1 MLQVKQ
7 PHTAVS
13 LLGFLIAYLSIAL
26 FPRSAVAQ
34 GYDDAFEMKNKLKV
48 ELQYADY
55 GEYEYPEPIL
65 FQYGKADYQQIQPYI
80 VNFPEKR
87 GLIKFVR
94 LVGDATAVGV
104 KYQYSDLKEDAR
116 QHFAEARVTRNL
128 SETTIGLASVQ
139 LLRDTRGFSAYQ
151 GGLGA
156 LWDASVLTS
165 LQGDVQYYYRGP
177 EARDV
182 GGKMGTW
189 NFRLKA
195 RQVLTLSTAIQG
207 EYVFYDATGDGV
219 AFRSHSAGIWLSQY
233 LPTET
238 AIHLHLRYYSN
249 TIGIRSLA
257 PSLEI
262 AQYIDWATVVSVK
275 FRYYV
280 NKSDNVSF
288 GETGVIIP
296 DGLRSRSLSAQ
307 VNREFSPSVLMYM
320 KYRYYASTLNVQ
332 MNTYLLGAVYSF

>member
-13 LLGFLIAYLSIAL
+13 LLGILIASLSPAL
-26 FPRSAVAQ
+26 LPHSACAQ

-104 KYQYSDLKEDAR
+104 KYQYSDLKEDVR

-128 SETTIGLASVQ
+128 SETTVGLASVQ
-139 LLRDTRGFSAYQ
+139 FLRDTRGFSAYQ

-165 LQGDVQYYYRGP
+165 FQGDVQYYYRGP

-207 EYVFYDATGDGV
+207 EYVFYDAAGDGITLGPIPQASGSV
-219 AFRSHSAGIWLSQY
+219 STSRQKLRSTSTSVLLQHDRD
-233 LPTET
+233 PVVC
-238 AIHLHLRYYSN
+238 
-249 TIGIRSLA
+249 
-257 PSLEI
+257 PSLEV

-280 NKSDNVSF
+280 NKSDNVSL

-307 VNREFSPSVLMYM
+307 VNREFSPSVLMYL